1 MNIKIKMTDIHDD
14 LLMCFGELN
23 SLLSNIMD
31 NHIRERFNLKEE
43 DSIYEFLQFKESVQ
57 NYKFEVELFNEN
69 KKYNLER
76 DLTKNRLNE
85 LIKYRKIAL
94 NSLKNLKNV
103 ISKTVYID
111 FREDLKL
118 TVNLLVEST
127 NIYLTSIRDFL
138 KENYSELEYNFII
151 KNYELD
157 DIDFEI

>member
-1 MNIKIKMTDIHDD
+1 MQDIN
-14 LLMCFGELN
+14 G
-23 SLLSNIMD
+23 
-31 NHIRERFNLKEE
+31 
-43 DSIYEFLQFKESVQ
+43 
-57 NYKFEVELFNEN
+57 
-69 KKYNLER
+69 
-76 DLTKNRLNE
+76 LTKNRLNE